1 MPLLSLSLLL
11 LLLQV
16 PAGSATPERLR
27 EWQGECSPAPESPAG
42 TSGAEV
48 AQRRKGRS
56 SRDQTVVRVGT
67 RGGVGPG
74 LEGRLTQLWPGTR
87 RALGGEIFQN
97 VNFSRVVYLGRPS
110 LGKMMAKQIGRAH
123 V

>member
-16 PAGSATPERLR
+16 PAGSATPEWLR
-27 EWQGECSPAPESPAG
+27 EWQGECSPGPESPAG

-48 AQRRKGRS
+48 IQRRKAKQPGSDRAP
-56 SRDQTVVRVGT
+56 
-67 RGGVGPG
+67 RGERGEGLVPG

-87 RALGGEIFQN
+87 RA
-97 VNFSRVVYLGRPS
+97 
-110 LGKMMAKQIGRAH
+110 
-123 V
+123 